1 MMRRL
6 ATIGL
11 VLLLPACNSY
21 VGNPVDGAG
30 SFLKNTVSLSAGPN
44 RPQGDMPNMQRVTG
58 RPMDIEPLLPE
69 SGNVWPGPLPAA
81 KTLADLQ
88 REAGAPLGGVEAD
101 PRTPLPR
108 SGSSSSIPMAPAP
121 IAPLPRATTPAP
133 QPLTPP
139 RPGAGVLQTP
149 AGPAM
154 TTMNQNGTQTF
165 TLPSGVTGM
174 VINNGN
180 GTATLMGSDGST
192 LIAPMSR

>member
-6 ATIGL
+6 ATLGL
-11 VLLLPACNSY
+11 VLLLPACDY
-21 VGNPVDGAG
+21 VGNPVDGG
-30 SFLKNTVSLSAGPN
+30 GGFVKNTFSLSSSPN
-44 RPQGDMPNMQRVTG
+44 RPQSDMPNMQRVTG

-69 SGNVWPGPLPAA
+69 PGNVWPGPLPPA

-101 PRTPLPR
+101 PRVPLPR
-108 SGSSSSIPMAPAP
+108 SGSSSMPVPPPAL
-121 IAPLPRATTPAP
+121 APLPRPGTPAP

-139 RPGAGVLQTP
+139 RSGAGMLQTP

-154 TTMNQNGTQTF
+154 TTVNQNGTQTF
-165 TLPSGVTGM
+165 TLPSGITGM